1 MNAIRRMT
9 RLLPLIGLIGG
20 YLVNNDAVA
29 TVLPAAKYGADA
41 YAGSYLLPPCG
52 LSCAQLTV
60 PGTQTD
66 SSLSPGGFNSSM
78 AQATLTGSPI
88 PMVSAHANADN
99 DAAVAS
105 AQIVYYME
113 VTGGSGASSVTLD
126 VTASGF
132 ASASGGGATA
142 GGGFEIQDSN
152 SLAIVAAWTTCANII
167 YPAGCSGI
175 PGAFNLQGT
184 PLALHSNTLYAVNIT
199 ASGSVGGCL
208 SGPCALQTGDAQA
221 FTDPSFM
228 IDPSTPNLSL
238 YSLAFSAGIGN
249 TVPEPSTALL
259 LSAGLMGL
267 AVRRRHA
274 RGASL
279 L

>member
-1 MNAIRRMT
+1 MT